1 MFARCDADE
10 KTGEFA
16 HRRHAKR
23 CAAPG
28 NGHTADILA
37 TWAQSVEQGSLIIL
51 LETDG

>member
-1 MFARCDADE
+1 MLMK